1 MKRTYLACVLAAAI
15 TFAGTAGATAHD
27 ANDSDHD
34 ANNDESPSSISETV
48 NKALAEVQHELET
61 GNLPLDHRDH
71 DNSKA
76 YITPQGDL
84 IIDGNTIATT
94 ADQHQLLLDYR
105 QQTLQIALAGIE
117 IGKQGASLAS
127 KAVGQALWAVF
138 TGTTE
143 AMEKRMEAEGEKI
156 EQLAMTRICPQLPR
170 LLAIQQSLAD
180 SLPEFKPYAKMD
192 ADDINECSIKHIER

>member
-1 MKRTYLACVLAAAI
+1 MKRTYLACVLAATI
-15 TFAGTAGATAHD
+15 TFAGIAGATAHD
-27 ANDSDHD
+27 ANSDD
-34 ANNDESPSSISETV
+34 SPSSIGEAV
-48 NKALAEVQHELET
+48 NKALAEAQHELES

-84 IIDGNTIATT
+84 VIDGNTIATT

-105 QQTLQIALAGIE
+105 QQTIQIALAGIE

-127 KAVGQALWAVF
+127 KAMGQALWAVF
-138 TGTTE
+138 TGTTD
-143 AMEKRMEAEGEKI
+143 ALEKRMEAEGEKI
-156 EQLAMTRICPQLPR
+156 EKLAMTQICPRLPR